1 MIERLWKF
9 SAGLLAGAALAG
21 CAQINLPAS
30 GASFSGNPKPPPSK
44 VGAVVNVNNDGFGP
58 ATVTVKSGEA
68 VEWRWV
74 TQLPGN
80 VVFKSFSSPA
90 QTKGVY
96 YHMFNRPGVYRYHS
110 AFSAIG
116 HGTVVVR

>member
-1 MIERLWKF
+1 MRERLLKVLVG
-9 SAGLLAGAALAG
+9 SMAATALAG
-21 CAQINLPAS
+21 CAQVNLPATQ
-30 GASFSGNPKPPPSK
+30 ATFSGHPKPPGVK
-44 VGAVVNVNNDGFGP
+44 IGAVVNVNNDGFGP
-58 ATVTVKSGEA
+58 ATVTVRSGQA
-68 VEWRWV
+68 VEWRWI
-74 TQLPGN
+74 TALPGN

-96 YHMFNRPGVYRYHS
+96 YHVFSKAGVYHYHS

>member
-1 MIERLWKF
+1 MRDRLLKYF
-9 SAGLLAGAALAG
+9 AGAVAGTALAG
-21 CAQINLPAS
+21 CAQVNLPAS
-30 GASFSGNPKPPPSK
+30 GASFSGNPTPPRAAI
-44 VGAVVNVNNDGFGP
+44 GAVVNVNNDGFGP
-58 ATVTVKSGEA
+58 ATVTVKSGQA

-96 YHMFNRPGVYRYHS
+96 YHVFSRPGVYPYHS

-116 HGTVVVR
+116 HGKVVVR